1 MLAPAAGAWRP
12 NLLWSITSIDFL
24 AFLRICSVAR
34 TSDSWN
40 SNNEPSTSIPAVPN
54 RAKSARKRAK
64 KSTTSS
70 PTRSRSGNR
79 ISPPGII
86 IRLDISSLTAIA
98 ALRLLVMTVSS
109 LRRRKARATFKVDEP
124 IEIKIVAPSG
134 ICVSAK
140 SAIARFPVRLVPAR

>member
-1 MLAPAAGAWRP
+1 M
-12 NLLWSITSIDFL
+12 
-24 AFLRICSVAR
+24 
-34 TSDSWN
+34 
-40 SNNEPSTSIPAVPN
+40 
-54 RAKSARKRAK
+54 
-64 KSTTSS
+64 
-70 PTRSRSGNR
+70 
-79 ISPPGII
+79 
-86 IRLDISSLTAIA
+86 A